1 VRLATHLQTRH
12 LMLGNISLTPL
23 AVVAAQGLFERQGTV
38 LKLELKYDR
47 AGRSEGIAFVTYE
60 READAKRAISEFDGA
75 NANGPT
81 PPSPLPQLNNLT
93 TE

>member
-1 VRLATHLQTRH
+1 
-12 LMLGNISLTPL
+12 M
-23 AVVAAQGLFERQGTV
+23 AAQGLFERQGTV

-60 READAKRAISEFDGA
+60 READAKRAIDEFDGA

-81 PPSPLPQLNNLT
+81 PPPSSLPQPNNLT